1 MRGNKFKVIMLV
13 AILCVGIVSG
23 FLFTQKPTKFT
34 QVEAKDYSSELCS
47 QLYDDNEDEN
57 VVFSAEHVYFA
68 DDRTKELKYTSGG
81 DAFTGVYDN
90 KGVANY
96 FANYGGG
103 TNNVNKKIIKD
114 GQYVKLNDTVEALKQ
129 GYDGANPV
137 TIKQGIMLTLGGY
150 VYDKDRN
157 TLKTNVEAS
166 AGLTYVN
173 VLVYKDGEKIEG
185 LTPRT
190 FNSGINFDWVHFIEA
205 KAENE
210 GHYVISIEYMKGGKL
225 ATHSFEFYILIESV
239 YTKVSEINGKNYH
252 ADPTI
257 ENVTEIGTKQYTSVI
272 NASEQPVISYDF
284 KHYDFNY
291 TYIVNDSRT
300 DVNVEFKTGPE
311 RLVVT
316 RTQNSITTTKEYE
329 CNYENDIVSFV
340 FSSIG
345 KYTFNFSYVH
355 YERDVATGELVR
367 NEVPVSDLKIDSINL
382 TISGYEMN
390 YAKSGYY
397 SANFRK
403 LSIIENGTLVVAEN
417 GFINEEETRTDNSM
431 SLGYMFEIV
440 EGSERSGTISKV
452 ETTDVTDKVGAGKE
466 IEVIEDAGKKKFV
479 SSINVGDIV
488 NTDQGGAWLNLND
501 NYVTGGYYLY
511 SQTAFNT
518 SAEYDINTL
527 YKETTFTNT
536 GYYFVMAKYKVEG
549 SETSQYFMFK
559 LSSPMASIEMY
570 TAETEVPESDDQNN
584 RLYSNQFTNKK
595 VYATWKEPTTF
606 ESYQIVS
613 LYKAQLESDCYQ
625 TKQSLLNFANGMA
638 NLSLVK
644 EEYQKRNLIER
655 KGSYLLEVS
664 IRGSQTRAY
673 YYFTIDTD
681 PIANVDLLGTSKAYL
696 GNKEIYI
703 LKQDGSG
710 NNVSYGSNLFVNT
723 PFTIWWN
730 DKASGAGVKA
740 TYTFTPIISKTSS
753 VEKVEDGKN
762 LYVYAD
768 YTFGI
773 TSGKITIEKPSN
785 NISVLNS
792 DYVLTKAGIYWFEM
806 EDDAGNKT
814 AYMVV
819 YDNTKAKFIAENDDG
834 PISTGDV
841 SNKDVAIE
849 WGTHKALALGTETSG
864 DIRTIISNII
874 GGEYDKNNKYFSG
887 EKSNLSA
894 IKDSVKD
901 DRILVKNSSAEIWM
915 DSKLCDVKIGDGY
928 RDLER
933 VTINNGH
940 NITLKVMSN
949 EASYTV
955 YVNGE
960 NKTSVGKSESYFK
973 VTLNSDNS
981 EGAVYS
987 SESASDAQYL
997 DKVRVENDLNNYHMG
1012 QATDD
1017 NLLVFEWK
1025 SETGSAY
1032 EVKEVYYQYYPLMT
1046 QSQLNEYDANNDIYK
1061 YYPYEYSANAT
1072 KNYIYNSETNIS
1084 FCSIVSRGGN
1094 QVYRSQ
1100 VINSGYVLL
1109 YDSDGNL
1116 ESRTATLPGMY
1127 VITRIYKNKI
1137 ENIEGEKDK
1146 TTKSYVFFVDRNDIV
1161 DYSVTDNT
1169 VKTIGENIEWYLQE
1183 KLAFSNFS
1191 QDMGKVSIN
1200 GKDYK
1205 IYLETNRLP
1214 LEILVPTGKY
1224 ASVIEKAIQQTSNSV
1239 SGGLRI
1245 EILYQ
1250 DSYGILGQG
1259 KELSFSLY
1267 SMDYPQKSGENY
1279 DRTNWIKYL
1288 LTRQGLSDNEWVTR
1302 YLSACGKS
1310 GDKYISL
1317 PGNYVIKIYDNV
1329 GKTPSEDSN
1338 YWMSD
1343 VNSFEIGFTI
1353 IEDHPSF
1360 DVLANQ
1366 NPLDNKNVEY
1376 KDLDSAIFTTS
1387 KAYVRYYL
1395 PKPDDDSYYA
1405 QIDPSYISVLQDGK
1419 AYAINSQ
1426 TTFEYD
1432 GKNINYIQQDS
1443 NGGYYIWLDTGLK
1456 IVDNKIVDYKEY
1468 TYTICVRYQLG
1479 DKDKYLNYYVYG
1491 GEQFYETKISVVIDR
1506 TAYMENLNNV
1516 ISQNED
1522 YASQEN
1528 YLNSYFENYSAEDF
1542 KVSGKLNKKIF
1553 NTVGYRGIDGADNY
1567 AVVNQLYYY
1576 YVDKGDLENA
1586 KNAVYAIRVNE
1597 NTKFSASTASE
1608 KNNTVYYR
1616 KLNFE
1621 DNKMPMSL
1629 LPVCDTYY
1637 GDSSRFYVFTETSS
1651 SFNRGDSQLETWGFL
1666 AVNGYYEIIE
1676 RDEAGNL
1683 TQYVV
1688 LFIKDD
1694 KNASNYNTSL
1704 TFTDLTQKDYEV
1716 NFNFASYKD
1725 DKLNLKGN
1733 LEITYGGE
1741 QISTTGFTLNIFQ
1754 SVVDMFGGSYDGTY
1768 TSPTLS
1774 DNLDYFY
1781 KLTFVSGVTGSQEKV
1796 VKYLNLFNMDVA
1808 KIIGEEL
1815 SKNQDK
1821 NYYITLENRFGS
1833 SLTVSFLNTKNPDQY
1848 KLNIDDFKAEQKS
1861 GNWYLYPN
1869 KLTGYYDIEGST
1881 QKIEYYATKIELTDL
1896 TTETIQSYSR
1906 PATGWG
1912 EIELTT
1918 GHAYYAVITD
1928 LNQKTYTKHLYAYE
1942 YKADD
1947 EIICYGNSEVLSNIH
1962 YTSNILDLK
1971 ASSVIY
1977 NAQKIKI
1984 KLDGRVIYNDLVP
1997 LPNNSNPKTTVEVL
2011 GTKYVEISLD
2021 ADSGYYISRF
2031 YPYNNNFEKANQ
2043 SGGLI
2048 EVEVALIYN
2057 SSELKTYS
2065 FVIDNRIGG
2074 LQFMANEDD
2083 KSDNLKIEYTYISEN
2098 EPNKVLTYNPNNL
2111 FNIAPMSTLSDE
2123 IYLSWQDIL
2132 DVEYANEYSQKY
2144 FDVELHLYEFAS
2156 RSEMT
2161 EIDISK
2167 SNYIY
2172 IKPKVDI
2179 LGRYVFVV
2187 KIVTLKDKL
2196 VVYKAFAFN
2205 VSTTANAMYKVQDP
2219 EGNKVQYAGYVMGTN
2234 LIGESGLFSFISISG
2249 RFGFTGL
2256 EDTAYISFLNQK
2268 VPVYVSNVTLTVVRN
2283 GDNDYA
2289 VADMA
2294 LGASGYHLY
2303 LYKIY
2308 NNVYATYVAILQ
2320 LDKTTSL
2327 APIPKDVSY
2336 VFDTVGDSM
2345 ELAQTSSEI
2354 VTDYGTLTFPSYYK
2368 STLDGNSETL
2378 AKINKMYLEVYYIT
2392 NNESD
2397 LTKVGDFYGQQN
2409 KDGTTSSVKFNTSG
2423 RYKIYL
2429 KDMAGN
2435 IHVWG
2440 KSMAGEDID
2449 YLTLTILPEIILTI
2463 NGEVPVDYAYYNEN
2477 ITVSV
2482 AFKNYSNFYDN
2493 ASVKMFAYKNG
2504 SEKNYIT
2511 TEGGRNT
2518 EFISE
2523 FTFTEYGTYR
2533 VRVEATRG
2541 GIPISKEIVFSIINP
2556 NESRM
2561 ALDFTAIS
2569 KYEIE
2574 SVKNLTTNSDVSS
2587 IFSFLINE
2595 GYIYS
2600 KLITFERLTEQEA
2613 FGVNMGKQQFEVRY
2627 RVHDDELVPERVI
2640 TFKFTINNET
2650 PTIQCSLTPG
2660 KTTTKNITLKFNP
2673 QAIFRQAGDC
2683 YIVVNDQRV
2692 VEINE
2697 ASAED
2702 TTETITLK
2710 DPAVYYVKI
2719 VTDSGRV
2726 LSSFKVTI
2734 KEPLNTW
2741 SIILIVAIVIVV
2753 IGVIVTF
2760 VMLRTKMKV
2769 R

>member
-23 FLFTQKPTKFT
+23 FLFAQKPVKFG
-34 QVEAKDYSSELCS
+34 QVEAKDYASELCS
-47 QLYDDNEDEN
+47 QLYDDNGEN

-68 DDRTKELKYTSGG
+68 EDRKSELKYAPDG
-81 DAFTGVYDN
+81 DTFTNILGSA
-90 KGVANY
+90 GEANY

-103 TNNVNKKIIKD
+103 KNNANKKIIKN
-114 GQYVKLNDTVEALKQ
+114 GQYVKLDDTIGAIKQ
-129 GYDGANPV
+129 GYNNTGDPI

-150 VYDKDRN
+150 VYDEDNKL
-157 TLKTNVEAS
+157 LKSNSEKTDV
-166 AGLTYVN
+166 LTYVN

-225 ATHSFEFYILIESV
+225 ATHSFDFYVLIESV
-239 YTKVSEINGKNYH
+239 YTKVSEIEGWNYH

-257 ENVTEIGTKQYTSVI
+257 ENVNKVAGKTNEYTSVI
-272 NASEQPVISYDF
+272 NASKQPVISYDF

-300 DVNVEFKTGPE
+300 DVRVEYRTNPE
-311 RLVVT
+311 KLVVT
-316 RTQNSITTTKEYE
+316 RTQNNTTTTKEYA
-329 CNYENDIVSFV
+329 CKYENDIVSFV
-340 FSSIG
+340 FSNIG
-345 KYTFNFSYVH
+345 KYTFNFNYVH
-355 YERDVATGELVR
+355 YERNVSTGELIR
-367 NEVPVSDLKIDSINL
+367 NEVPVSDLNIDSIIL
-382 TISGYEMN
+382 TVSGYEMN
-390 YAKSGYY
+390 YAKTGYY

-403 LSIIENGTLVVAEN
+403 LSIVENGTLVIAEN
-417 GFINEEETRTDNSM
+417 GFKNDEETRTDNSI

-440 EGSERSGTISKV
+440 AKNEKSGTIASI
-452 ETTDVTDKVGAGKE
+452 ETTDVTEQVGSGKE
-466 IEVIEDAGKKKFV
+466 IETTEDSGKIKFV
-479 SSINVGDIV
+479 SINSNIV

-501 NYVTGGYYLY
+501 RYVSGGYYLY
-511 SQTAFNT
+511 SQTAFGVNG
-518 SAEYDINTL
+518 EYEKKNL
-527 YKETTFTNT
+527 YKETTFTDT
-536 GYYFVMAKYKVEG
+536 GYYFVMAKYKVDGG
-549 SETSQYFMFK
+549 SDEVSQYFVFK
-559 LSSPMASIEMY
+559 LSSSMASIKMY
-570 TAETEVPESDDQNN
+570 IAEDSVPTVDDEAK
-584 RLYSNQFTNKK
+584 RLYSNQFTNKD

-606 ESYQIVS
+606 ESVQIVT
-613 LYKAQLESDCYQ
+613 LYKAQLESECYQ
-625 TKQSLLNFANGMA
+625 TKQALLNFANGMA
-638 NLSLVK
+638 NLSLIK
-644 EEYQKRNLIER
+644 EDYQKRTLIER

-696 GNKEIYI
+696 GDNEIYI
-703 LKQDGSG
+703 LKQDDLGK
-710 NNVSYGSNLFVNT
+710 NVSYGNNLFVNT

-740 TYTFTPIISKTSS
+740 TYTYTPIIAKASS
-753 VEKVEDGKN
+753 VDKVEDGRN

-785 NISVLNS
+785 NISILNS

-814 AYMVV
+814 SYMVI
-819 YDNTKAKFIAENDDG
+819 YDNTKAKFIAENEDG
-834 PISTGDV
+834 PILNGDV
-841 SNKDVAIE
+841 SNKDVNIE
-849 WGTHKALALGTETSG
+849 WGTHKALALGTETAG
-864 DIRTIISNII
+864 DIRTIISEII
-874 GGEYDKNNKYFSG
+874 SGNYDENNKYFSG

-894 IKDSVKD
+894 IKESIKA
-901 DRILVKNSSAEIWM
+901 DRLLVKNSSAEIWM
-915 DSKLCDVKIGDGY
+915 DSKICDVKINDGY

-933 VTINNGH
+933 VTINSGH
-940 NITLKVMSN
+940 NITLKVMPN

-960 NKTSVGKSESYFK
+960 NKTSAEKSESYFK
-973 VTLNSDNS
+973 ITLNSDNS

-997 DKVRVENDLNNYHMG
+997 DKVRVENDLLNYHRG
-1012 QATDD
+1012 QATDG

-1025 SETGSAY
+1025 SEIGSAY

-1046 QSQLNEYDANNDIYK
+1046 QAQLNSYDKSDMLYK
-1061 YYPYEYSANAT
+1061 YYPYEYSENAT
-1072 KNYIYNSETNIS
+1072 KNYIYNDDTNIA
-1084 FCSIVSRGGN
+1084 FCSAISRDGK

-1100 VINSGYVLL
+1100 VINSGYVLS
-1109 YDSDGNL
+1109 YDSNGNL

-1127 VITRIYKNKI
+1127 VITRVYKNEI
-1137 ENIEGEKDK
+1137 ENNSGEKD
-1146 TTKSYVFFVDRNDIV
+1146 TTVKSYVFFVDRNEIV

-1169 VKTIGENIEWYLQE
+1169 KKTIGENIQWYLQE

-1191 QDMGKVSIN
+1191 QDMEDVTIN
-1200 GKDYK
+1200 GDVYK
-1205 IYLETNRLP
+1205 IYLKTNRLP
-1214 LEILVPTGKY
+1214 LEVLVPTGKY
-1224 ASVIEKAIQQTSNSV
+1224 ASVIEKAIKQTSNSV

-1259 KELSFSLY
+1259 ETLSFNLF
-1267 SMDYPQKSGENY
+1267 SMEFPQKSGENY
-1279 DRTNWIKYL
+1279 DRANWIKYL
-1288 LTRQGLSDNEWVTR
+1288 LTKQSLSDNEWVTR
-1302 YLSACGKS
+1302 YLSACGKT
-1310 GDKYISL
+1310 GDQYLSL

-1329 GKTPSEDSN
+1329 GKTPTEDSN

-1343 VNSFEIGFTI
+1343 VHSFEIGFTI

-1360 DVLANQ
+1360 DVMANQ

-1376 KDLDSAIFTTS
+1376 KDLENTIFTTS
-1387 KAYVRYYL
+1387 KAYVRYFL
-1395 PKPDDDSYYA
+1395 PKPDDESFYA
-1405 QIDPSYISVLQDGK
+1405 QIDPSYISILQDGK
-1419 AYAINSQ
+1419 AYNITSQ
-1426 TTFEYD
+1426 TTFEYN
-1432 GKNINYIQQDS
+1432 GKNINYIQEVED
-1443 NGGYYIWLDTGLK
+1443 GYYIWLDTGLK

-1468 TYTICVRYQLG
+1468 EYTIYVRYELG
-1479 DKDKYLNYYVYG
+1479 DKNKYLNYYVHG
-1491 GEQFYETKISVVIDR
+1491 GKQFYETKVNVVIDR

-1516 ISQNED
+1516 ISKNED
-1522 YASQEN
+1522 YASQEQ
-1528 YLNSYFENYSAEDF
+1528 YLNSYFENYSTEGF
-1542 KVSGKLNKKIF
+1542 KVSGKLDNKIF

-1597 NTKFSASTASE
+1597 NTKFSAFTSSE

-1616 KLNFE
+1616 KLQLGE
-1621 DNKMPMSL
+1621 NKMPMSL
-1629 LPVCDTYY
+1629 LPVCETYY
-1637 GDSSRFYVFTETSS
+1637 GNSSNFYVFTESS
-1651 SFNRGDSQLETWGFL
+1651 SNFNRADAQLETWRFL
-1666 AVNGYYEIIE
+1666 TSNGYYEIVE
-1676 RDEAGNL
+1676 KDEAGNL

-1688 LFIKDD
+1688 LYIEDN
-1694 KNASNYNTSL
+1694 KNVSSYNPSL
-1704 TFTDLTQKDYEV
+1704 TFTDLTQKDYSIS
-1716 NFNFASYKD
+1716 FNFANYENE
-1725 DKLNLKGN
+1725 KLNLDGN
-1733 LEITYGGE
+1733 IEIKYGGE

-1754 SVVDMFGGSYDGTY
+1754 TMEDMFGGSYDGTY
-1768 TSPTLS
+1768 TSS
-1774 DNLDYFY
+1774 AYNDNTDYFY
-1781 KLTFVSGVTGSQEKV
+1781 KLTFRAGVTGNQESI
-1796 VKYLNLFNMDVA
+1796 VKYLNLFNKDVA
-1808 KIIGEEL
+1808 KIIGEGL

-1821 NYYITLENRFGS
+1821 NYYLTLENRFGT
-1833 SLTVSFLNTKNPDQY
+1833 SLTLSFLNTKNPDQY
-1848 KLNIDDFKAEQKS
+1848 KLNMDDFKAEQKA
-1861 GNWYLYPN
+1861 GEWYLYPD
-1869 KLTGYYDIEGST
+1869 KLTGFYDIEGST

-1896 TTETIQSYSR
+1896 TDGKTTTYSQ
-1906 PATGWG
+1906 ASENWK
-1912 EIELTT
+1912 EILLET
-1918 GHAYYAVITD
+1918 GHAYYALITD

-1942 YKADD
+1942 HKSDD
-1947 EIICYGNSEVLSNIH
+1947 EIICYGNSEVVSNVH

-1971 ASSVIY
+1971 ANNVIY

-1984 KLDGRVIYNDLVP
+1984 KLDGRVIYNDLAP
-1997 LPNNSNPKTTVEVL
+1997 LPKTAETKTNIEVL
-2011 GTKYVEISLD
+2011 GTKYVEISLEGD
-2021 ADSGYYISRF
+2021 YYISRF
-2031 YPYNNNFEKANQ
+2031 YPYNYNFEKANE

-2048 EVEVALIYN
+2048 EIEVALIYN
-2057 SSELKTYS
+2057 SAELKTYS

-2074 LQFMANEDD
+2074 LQFMANEED
-2083 KSDNLKIEYTYISEN
+2083 KSDNLKIEYTYVSDK
-2098 EPNKVLTYNPNNL
+2098 EPNKVLIYNPNNL

-2123 IYLSWQDIL
+2123 IYLSWQDVL
-2132 DVEYANEYSQKY
+2132 DVNYSNEYSQKY
-2144 FDVELHLYEFAS
+2144 FNVELHLYEFAS
-2156 RSEMT
+2156 RSEMA

-2167 SNYIY
+2167 SNHIY

-2187 KIVTLKDKL
+2187 KIVNLREQL

-2219 EGNKVQYAGYVMGTN
+2219 EGNKVQYAGYVLGEN
-2234 LIGESGLFSFISISG
+2234 LVGENGLFSFISISG
-2249 RFGFTGL
+2249 RFGFTSL
-2256 EDTAYISFLNQK
+2256 EDTNYVSFLNQK

-2289 VADMA
+2289 IADMT

-2308 NNVYATYVAILQ
+2308 NKVYATYVAILQ
-2320 LDKTTSL
+2320 LDKTTNL

-2336 VFDTVGDSM
+2336 IFDSASDSV
-2345 ELAQTSSEI
+2345 ELAQMSSEI
-2354 VTDYGTLTFPSYYK
+2354 VTDYGTLTFPSYFK
-2368 STLDGNSETL
+2368 STLDGTSEIL
-2378 AKINKMYLEVYYIT
+2378 AKINKMYLEVYYMT
-2392 NNESD
+2392 TSGSYT
-2397 LTKVGDFYGQQN
+2397 TKVGEFYGQQN
-2409 KDGTTSSVKFNTSG
+2409 ATGTSSVKFSTSG

-2429 KDMAGN
+2429 RDMAGN

-2440 KSMAGEDID
+2440 KSITGDDID
-2449 YLTLTILPEIILTI
+2449 CLTLTILPEIILTI
-2463 NGEVPVDYAYYNEN
+2463 NGEVPVDYAYYNDS

-2482 AFKNYSNFYDN
+2482 AFKNYSDFYDN
-2493 ASVKMFAYKNG
+2493 ASVKMYAYKNG

-2511 TEGGRNT
+2511 NEGGRKT
-2518 EFISE
+2518 EYVSE

-2533 VRVEATRG
+2533 VRVEATRNG
-2541 GIPISKEIVFSIINP
+2541 KPISKEIVFSIINP

-2574 SVKNLTTNSDVSS
+2574 SVKNLTTNSDVSD

-2640 TFKFTINNET
+2640 TFRFTINNET

-2660 KTTTKNITLKFNP
+2660 KSTTKNITLKFNP

-2683 YIVVNDQRV
+2683 YIVVNDQKV
-2692 VEINE
+2692 MAINE
-2697 ASAED
+2697 ATAED
-2702 TTETITLK
+2702 KTESITLK